1 MLGVATDM
9 GQTLLLPPG
18 LHSWKSETIRFDR
31 VHCLDDTPILEVG
44 TYTIITV
51 DDGYVAIT
59 KENGKQILLDGGQT
73 HLLTHQKWRFERLMS
88 LKMQSDDLQQV
99 SVSTA
104 DGVLISIDAVML
116 WRIVIPQKAASSF
129 VETNINSDISFE
141 TEIDKDMGSS
151 GGLRIHVLKQAL
163 SCVAK
168 FVGSMHYSGYSSYIQ
183 SFSRLSKDPNKDGVS
198 ERGDDESKVTQRDF
212 SNPFFDE
219 QGMSSEVE
227 TANNMIVEEFGAEI
241 VRISIVSATPINKTT

>member
-31 VHCLDDTPILEVG
+31 IHCLDDTPILEIG
-44 TYTIITV
+44 TYTILTV

-59 KENGKQILLDGGQT
+59 KQNGRQVLLDGGQS

-88 LKMQSDDLQQV
+88 LKLQSDDLLQV
-99 SVSTA
+99 AVSTA
-104 DGVLISIDAVML
+104 DNILVSIDAIVL
-116 WRIVIPQKAASSF
+116 WRITIPEKAASSF
-129 VETNINSDISFE
+129 AVTNIESDMSFDSDIGE
-141 TEIDKDMGSS
+141 DIGSS
-151 GGLRIHVLKQAL
+151 RRLKIHILKQAL

-168 FVGSMHYSGYSSYIQ
+168 FVGSIHYSGYFLYIQ
-183 SFSRLSKDPNKDGVS
+183 SISKQNKDPNKDVS
-198 ERGDDESKVTQRDF
+198 ESDDDESREGQRDF

-219 QGMSSEVE
+219 QGMSNEVE
-227 TANNMIVEEFGAEI
+227 VINNMIAEEFGAEI
-241 VRISIVSATPINKTT
+241 VRISIVSATTINKKN